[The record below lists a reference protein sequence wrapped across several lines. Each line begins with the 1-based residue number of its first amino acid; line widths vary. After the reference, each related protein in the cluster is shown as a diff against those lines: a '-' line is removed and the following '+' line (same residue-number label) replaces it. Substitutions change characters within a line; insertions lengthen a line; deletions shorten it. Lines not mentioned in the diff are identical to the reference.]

1 MKMITAKALGILWA
15 LCVVGFIVW
24 AKGWVR

>member
-24 AKGWVR
+24 AKG